1 MDVYVYRYVYIYVMS
16 CQVRSCN
23 VMSRRVM
30 YTYILG
36 IYLYV
41 IYSESLY
48 PSTYHYISIHYIYIW
63 TFPRSR
69 TPHSCHFRR
78 WKSRNSRRSSGSFST
93 PFTWKWW
100 KIRFYG
106 IYMDLPSGKRLHNYA
121 KSPFLMGKSSI
132 SMAIFNSYVSHYQR
146 VSLSVGFNP

>member
-1 MDVYVYRYVYIYVMS
+1 
-16 CQVRSCN
+16 
-23 VMSRRVM
+23 M
-30 YTYILG
+30 YTSIHQYNIYDVTYVSITIIQNVIIML
-36 IYLYV
+36 YLYV

-121 KSPFLMGKSSI
+121 KSPFFMGKSSI